1 MNLTTANRIAGQVVD
16 LLRPH
21 CHRIE
26 IAGSIRRRKP
36 EPSDIEIV
44 VLPKPYDVGLFE
56 SGIAA
61 VVSRWP
67 KVKGELEPGC
77 RYTQRIVPLV
87 PPLEESL
94 PGRCGK
100 MGDVKLG
107 LFLPAPEAWGLIL
120 AIRTG
125 SAAFAHFV
133 LAMTWHRMGYMSQ
146 GGVLVHQQTG
156 ERRTFAEEADLFSFL
171 GLNWTTPER
180 REWPAKWAMC
190 RAEST
195 R

>member
-94 PGRCGK
+94 PGRC
-100 MGDVKLG
+100 
-107 LFLPAPEAWGLIL
+107 
-120 AIRTG
+120 
-125 SAAFAHFV
+125 
-133 LAMTWHRMGYMSQ
+133 
-146 GGVLVHQQTG
+146 
-156 ERRTFAEEADLFSFL
+156 
-171 GLNWTTPER
+171 
-180 REWPAKWAMC
+180 AKWV
-190 RAEST
+190 T
-195 R
+195 